1 MYGERILI
9 SILHIPGS
17 LNPKYTIVG
26 VNITIIHRPSPCV
39 PRIFIWTVIFYV
51 KNLNTKH
58 DRHLTT
64 TPNTTVVII
73 ITIIINIA
81 TTLHPFTSS

>member
-1 MYGERILI
+1 MNATVEITI
-9 SILHIPGS
+9 TIT
-17 LNPKYTIVG
+17 TIVG

-51 KNLNTKH
+51 KNLNTQH

>member
-1 MYGERILI
+1 MNAIVEITI
-9 SILHIPGS
+9 TIT
-17 LNPKYTIVG
+17 TIVG

-51 KNLNTKH
+51 KNLNTQH
-58 DRHLTT
+58 DRHLT

-73 ITIIINIA
+73 ITIIIIA